1 MMRETPPQLMI
12 AAEVA
17 LWLRIRCSTIYA
29 WSATGKIPSLRLNGT
44 LRFVRTDI
52 QRWLNDCS
60 SCPADSHLS
69 MPHLIIPPTPTAVS
83 HQSIKEAGARA
94 IRHVTNRKLL
104 QRNPTVKTPFLSDNA
119 EERKDRA

>member
-1 MMRETPPQLMI
+1 MIRETPSELLTPAEI
-12 AAEVA
+12 AR
-17 LWLRIRCSTIYA
+17 WLRIRPSTVYA
-29 WSATGKIPSLRLNGT
+29 WAATRKIPSVRLNNT
-44 LRFVRTDI
+44 VRFVRTDI

-60 SCPADSHLS
+60 NSMADSHPLI
-69 MPHLIIPPTPTAVS
+69 PHPIIPSTPTAMS

-104 QRNPTVKTPFLSDNA
+104 QRNPRGETPFLSDNT